1 MSIFDGRRLTADTF
15 KLDVERMRR
24 GWYSDKYFA
33 NIVTLLSELASE
45 GYTFHGAGARPV
57 GDDVDLSDIHT
68 GDLEVEMQWFTRR
81 RPSSVIVGV
90 DKALAML
97 RACTGHFGGDG
108 AWVPTYE
115 HLEVSA
121 VQDGFVAPY
130 DGDPRRVTPVL
141 RVRGRYR
148 DFAPLETPTLGALTR
163 NTRVATNV
171 YEVLKAAGG
180 KEVLFFPAR
189 FDAHEVQAGDGYAY
203 HVAVQLFN
211 RTYGHAVTSSV
222 STDEQGDWW
231 GGAGGGTVA
240 HAAIACFLGDTPET
254 VLQFARLLPPQV
266 PRIALVDF
274 NNDCVGDSLRTMK
287 ALFQQYME
295 HTHAGR
301 HEEARKYVLFG
312 VRPDTG
318 TNLIDRSLEPL
329 GDRKL
334 DRGVTARLVF
344 KMRREIDR
352 AYEAWDVP
360 FPWLER
366 ARAYCKNVKITV
378 TGGFTPDKIR
388 EFEENGVPAD
398 VYGVGSYLFSN
409 SSEAGTNNDFTADI
423 VRVKLGG
430 AWRDMAKTGRA
441 PAENPALRPV
451 DWGEI
456 SPPA

>member
-1 MSIFDGRRLTADTF
+1 LSLFDGKRLLADTF

-33 NIVTLLSELASE
+33 NIVTLLTGLASE
-45 GYTFHGAGARPV
+45 GYTYHGTGSRPV
-57 GDDVDLSDIHT
+57 GDDVVLADIHT

-97 RACTGHFGGDG
+97 KNCTGFFDENGV
-108 AWVPTYE
+108 WVPTYQN
-115 HLEVSA
+115 LEVSA

-130 DGDPRRVTPVL
+130 DGNPRQVTPVL

-171 YEVLKAAGG
+171 YEVLKSAGG

-203 HVAVQLFN
+203 HIAVQLFN
-211 RTYGHAVTSSV
+211 QIYGHAVTSSV

-231 GGAGGGTVA
+231 GGGGGGTVA

-254 VLQFARLLPPQV
+254 VLQFARLLPPHV
-266 PRIALVDF
+266 SRIALVDF
-274 NNDCVGDSLRTMK
+274 NNDCIGDSLRTMK
-287 ALFQQYME
+287 VLFQKYME
-295 HTHAGR
+295 LTHAGQ
-301 HEEARKYVLFG
+301 HEEAQKYVLFG

-318 TNLIDRSLEPL
+318 TNLIDKSLEPL
-329 GDRKL
+329 GDKKL

-344 KMRREIDR
+344 QMRREIDR
-352 AYEAWDVP
+352 AYESWDIP

-366 ARAYCKNVKITV
+366 AKAYCKNVKITV

-409 SSEAGTNNDFTADI
+409 SNEDGTNNDFTADI
-423 VRVKLGG
+423 VRVKVNGI
-430 AWRDMAKTGRA
+430 WRDMAKTGRA
-441 PAENPALRPV
+441 PANNPALEPV
-451 DWGEI
+451 DWHMI
-456 SPPA
+456 